1 MILNAKKRPLIA
13 VALLLTSLG
22 ITTSCIDNSY
32 DLNKDIDMT
41 ISAGGEHLAIPVGYT
56 EKITLDKIIE
66 IEEGD
71 DLQLVDGE
79 YHLLKGDDIEP
90 STTKVEDV
98 TIDEIKSNIEKIN
111 ISKDSS
117 TSSPQQRTSNE
128 NKYNTDFE
136 KTGKI
141 EVTAKRIDEA
151 VKEIGELE
159 AKDKV
164 AFDIFINIEGE
175 FSIVKVTN
183 LQIELPDFLV
193 FADTQDTEGI
203 IIDKDNHKL
212 SFNDFILKKNTTE
225 EQGKF
230 HLQLIAYYFA
240 EKAGTGQGLVVTN
253 KEINETYD
261 VKVSGTAEVT
271 LGTTT
276 PTVSSN
282 DKLYIIPQIMIAEM
296 NVQNVT
302 GVIQPKI
309 TPTNTIVKLENLPDF
324 LSDNEVE
331 LEITNPTISFIANNP
346 LETPI
351 ILNGEMLGKKAD
363 GSMIEGSTVK
373 IGNGSKDGNKI
384 QLNPG
389 NNIIILSRTGKSN
402 QENSSTVQNI
412 QVSDI
417 NNLIKKI
424 PDEVNVTLNPVVK
437 NDDYYTV
444 ELKEDGYT
452 MEGNYDIDIPLN
464 FGSNLK
470 IVYDETIDN
479 FDLDLED
486 VDIKKAILSINAV
499 NTIPLAMEIKN
510 ENVSALDANGNVI
523 KDIDVTVE
531 GTITESKDG
540 KAEVSST
547 LNINLNETAE
557 GAISK
562 LDGLKLKVTAV
573 PGQATDVQLL
583 STQWLQLTDMKL
595 KIPNGIKVDLN

>member
-98 TIDEIKSNIEKIN
+98 TIDEIKSNIEKID

-212 SFNDFILKKNTTE
+212 SFNDFILKKNTIE

-331 LEITNPTISFIANNP
+331 LDITNPTISFIANNP

-573 PGQATDVQLL
+573 PGQATDAQLL

>member
-1 MILNAKKRPLIA
+1 MILNSKKRPLIA

-79 YHLLKGDDIEP
+79 YHLLKKGNIDNATTEIGEVTVTGTTTIIEATP
-90 STTKVEDV
+90 IAEVAAALTHWQTMAAS
-98 TIDEIKSNIEKIN
+98 IN
-111 ISKDSS
+111 
-117 TSSPQQRTSNE
+117 
-128 NKYNTDFE
+128 
-136 KTGKI
+136 KTGTI
-141 EVTAKRIDEA
+141 EVSAHDIDDA
-151 VKEIGELE
+151 IKEIGALKASSPTELIINLGITAGE
-159 AKDKV
+159 NMDFDNITFTDLKITFPSILDFEPYTGLSNNILDLDGLTINKGEEKNISLQVKGYKFGNETPDGKKIIGNTLNINEKV
-164 AFDIFINIEGE
+164 IVEGKTTVD
-175 FSIVKVTN
+175 VKMGSSGTISFTPT
-183 LQIELPDFLV
+183 IEL
-193 FADTQDTEGI
+193 Q
-203 IIDKDNHKL
+203 
-212 SFNDFILKKNTTE
+212 
-225 EQGKF
+225 
-230 HLQLIAYYFA
+230 
-240 EKAGTGQGLVVTN
+240 
-253 KEINETYD
+253 
-261 VKVSGTAEVT
+261 
-271 LGTTT
+271 
-276 PTVSSN
+276 
-282 DKLYIIPQIMIAEM
+282 EM
-296 NVQNVT
+296 DIQSVT
-302 GVIQPKI
+302 GVIQPI
-309 TPTNTIVKLENLPDF
+309 IEPTGSTVNLENLPDF
-324 LSDNEVE
+324 LEDDATE
-331 LEITNPTISFIANNP
+331 LDITNPIFTFIAKNP
-346 LETPI
+346 LEAPI
-351 ILNGEMLGKKAD
+351 VLNGTMQGEKN
-363 GSMIEGSTVK
+363 GSIIEGSTVILGRNGIDQQDIILEK
-373 IGNGSKDGNKI
+373 GDNIIALSRLGTGGPEGSK
-384 QLNPG
+384 
-389 NNIIILSRTGKSN
+389 NIKVSN
-402 QENSSTVQNI
+402 
-412 QVSDI
+412 I
-417 NNLIKKI
+417 NDLIKKI
-424 PDEVNVTLNPVVK
+424 PDVVKVDLNPLVEYAT
-437 NDDYYTV
+437 YYTV
-444 ELKEDGYT
+444 DLTTSYA
-452 MEGNYDIDIPLN
+452 MESNYDIDIPLN

>member
-71 DLQLVDGE
+71 DLQVLENGE
-79 YHLLKGDDIEP
+79 YHLLKSDNIDETNTSVNLVTVNDSENPINLIEVISNANYP
-90 STTKVEDV
+90 SKIDVSVSDKESEGKIETEAHEIDNAVIEIGALTANTPTKLTLNFKIETTGNISYSDV
-98 TIDEIKSNIEKIN
+98 TIENMTIIFPDFIQFKEGQNGLNGQTLTISGEVIPHGSNFTKDLYITKYVFGNKYGEGNKVQEENGDRIIRIENQKITVKTNVIVHEAQGSGSLN
-111 ISKDSS
+111 IS
-117 TSSPQQRTSNE
+117 P
-128 NKYNTDFE
+128 
-136 KTGKI
+136 
-141 EVTAKRIDEA
+141 TA
-151 VKEIGELE
+151 
-159 AKDKV
+159 
-164 AFDIFINIEGE
+164 
-175 FSIVKVTN
+175 
-183 LQIELPDFLV
+183 
-193 FADTQDTEGI
+193 
-203 IIDKDNHKL
+203 
-212 SFNDFILKKNTTE
+212 ILAAMTVNN
-225 EQGKF
+225 
-230 HLQLIAYYFA
+230 
-240 EKAGTGQGLVVTN
+240 V
-253 KEINETYD
+253 
-261 VKVSGTAEVT
+261 
-271 LGTTT
+271 LGTIK
-276 PTVSSN
+276 P
-282 DKLYIIPQIMIAEM
+282 EM
-296 NVQNVT
+296 NVE
-302 GVIQPKI
+302 
-309 TPTNTIVKLENLPDF
+309 PTNVELTNLPDF
-324 LSDNEVE
+324 LQDDEVK
-331 LEITNPTISFIANNP
+331 LDITNPIFSFKANNP
-346 LETPI
+346 LQTNIEMDGVMTGYKNGQVTKVVKIGSGNGGNPI
-351 ILNGEMLGKKAD
+351 ILKPSGDNQQTISLTRVATA
-363 GSMIEGSTVK
+363 IEGATNVVVPNLNDIIETIPDYITVDLEPTVK
-373 IGNGSKDGNKI
+373 S
-384 QLNPG
+384 
-389 NNIIILSRTGKSN
+389 
-402 QENSSTVQNI
+402 
-412 QVSDI
+412 
-417 NNLIKKI
+417 
-424 PDEVNVTLNPVVK
+424 
-437 NDDYYTV
+437 DDYYNV
-444 ELKEDGYT
+444 ELGQKYIL
-452 MEGNYDIDIPLN
+452 NSSYDINVPLN

>member
-1 MILNAKKRPLIA
+1 MMLNTKKRPLIA
-13 VALLLTSLG
+13 MALLLTSLG

-79 YHLLKGDDIEP
+79 YHLLKKGNIDNATTEIGEVTVTGTTTIIEA
-90 STTKVEDV
+90 TEIAKV
-98 TIDEIKSNIEKIN
+98 TALTHGQTMAAYI
-111 ISKDSS
+111 
-117 TSSPQQRTSNE
+117 
-128 NKYNTDFE
+128 Y
-136 KTGKI
+136 KTGTI
-141 EVTAKRIDEA
+141 EVSAHDIDDA
-151 VKEIGELE
+151 IKEIG
-159 AKDKV
+159 
-164 AFDIFINIEGE
+164 
-175 FSIVKVTN
+175 
-183 LQIELPDFLV
+183 
-193 FADTQDTEGI
+193 
-203 IIDKDNHKL
+203 
-212 SFNDFILKKNTTE
+212 ILKASSPTELIINLGITAGENMDFDNITFTDLKITFPSILDFEPYTGLSNNKLDLNGLTINKGEEKKISLQVKGYKFGNETPDGKKIIGNT
-225 EQGKF
+225 
-230 HLQLIAYYFA
+230 L
-240 EKAGTGQGLVVTN
+240 N
-253 KEINETYD
+253 INE
-261 VKVSGTAEVT
+261 EVIVE
-271 LGTTT
+271 GTTT
-276 PTVSSN
+276 VYVETGSNGTISFTPTIE
-282 DKLYIIPQIMIAEM
+282 LQEM
-296 NVQNVT
+296 DIQSVT
-302 GVIQPKI
+302 GVIQPI
-309 TPTNTIVKLENLPDF
+309 IEPTGSTVNLENLPDF
-324 LSDNEVE
+324 LEDDATE
-331 LEITNPTISFIANNP
+331 LDITNPIFTFIAKNP
-346 LETPI
+346 LEAPI
-351 ILNGEMLGKKAD
+351 VLNGTMQGEKN
-363 GSMIEGSTVK
+363 GSIIEGSTVILGRNGIDQQDIILEK
-373 IGNGSKDGNKI
+373 GDNIIALSRLGTGGPEGSK
-384 QLNPG
+384 
-389 NNIIILSRTGKSN
+389 NIKVSN
-402 QENSSTVQNI
+402 
-412 QVSDI
+412 I
-417 NNLIKKI
+417 NDLIKKI
-424 PDEVNVTLNPVVK
+424 PDVVKVDLNPLVEYAT
-437 NDDYYTV
+437 YYTV
-444 ELKEDGYT
+444 DLTTSYA
-452 MEGNYDIDIPLN
+452 MESNYDIDIPLN